1 MNRLLSRLLPS
12 HPALAALAAPAMDA
26 ADAAAECALRG
37 ADAPATTA
45 FATAAA
51 MAERPA
57 GCGWFESSRELRQG
71 VAVQE
76 WPAADWAVAAL
87 YFAALQPSSARLQ

>member
-12 HPALAALAAPAMDA
+12 HPAQTPLPALAIDA
-26 ADAAAECALRG
+26 ADDAAVSALL
-37 ADAPATTA
+37 
-45 FATAAA
+45 TAAA
-51 MAERPA
+51 PVLAEPPA
-57 GCGWFESSRELRQG
+57 GCGWFESSHELQQG

-87 YFAALQPSSARLQ
+87 YFAQLQPSSARLQ